1 VGLVLFAIVSIQSG
15 AAVAISL
22 FDRIGF
28 AGAVFLRNV
37 LAIPVAIALSR
48 PSLRN
53 RDREDL
59 WLVGGF
65 GVALGVMNLAIYAAL
80 DRIPLGVAVT
90 VEFLGP
96 LAVAVLT
103 GRGPLALLWAA
114 LAALGVVALTGP
126 FGGSPDPIGMAW
138 AVAAAIGWAS
148 YIMLGGRL
156 GRAFPGMSGLAVGVV
171 IAALIQ
177 LPAGVLS
184 GGSELIAPSV
194 LIVAAAVAM
203 LSTVIPYSAEI
214 EALRRIPPAPFGV
227 LMSLEPAVAA
237 LIGFIALHQE
247 LALGEISGIALVVV
261 ASIGAIRTARLPAR
275 VVD

>member
-1 VGLVLFAIVSIQSG
+1 
-15 AAVAISL
+15 
-22 FDRIGF
+22 
-28 AGAVFLRNV
+28 
-37 LAIPVAIALSR
+37 
-48 PSLRN
+48 
-53 RDREDL
+53 
-59 WLVGGF
+59 
-65 GVALGVMNLAIYAAL
+65 
-80 DRIPLGVAVT
+80 
-90 VEFLGP
+90 
-96 LAVAVLT
+96 
-103 GRGPLALLWAA
+103 
-114 LAALGVVALTGP
+114 
-126 FGGSPDPIGMAW
+126 
-138 AVAAAIGWAS
+138 
-148 YIMLGGRL
+148 
-156 GRAFPGMSGLAVGVV
+156 MSGLAVGVV

>member
-1 VGLVLFAIVSIQSG
+1 
-15 AAVAISL
+15 
-22 FDRIGF
+22 
-28 AGAVFLRNV
+28 
-37 LAIPVAIALSR
+37 
-48 PSLRN
+48 
-53 RDREDL
+53 
-59 WLVGGF
+59 
-65 GVALGVMNLAIYAAL
+65 
-80 DRIPLGVAVT
+80 
-90 VEFLGP
+90 
-96 LAVAVLT
+96 
-103 GRGPLALLWAA
+103 
-114 LAALGVVALTGP
+114 
-126 FGGSPDPIGMAW
+126 MAW